1 MAYLFD
7 TDALSETLRSRPLHH
22 FLDWL
27 RSIPRE
33 DQYTS
38 AVVIGELF
46 KGAFRSQAR
55 GKHLLN
61 IEQRV
66 LPAVTVLPYDVAI
79 ARRYGEIRA
88 TLEESGAILPDVDLQ
103 VAATAMHHGLSLVT
117 GNVRHFSRV
126 EGIVIEPVLADARRQ
141 E

>member
-1 MAYLFD
+1 M
-7 TDALSETLRSRPLHH
+7 HH

-38 AVVIGELF
+38 AVAIGELF

-55 GKHLLN
+55 EKHLLN

-88 TLEESGAILPDVDLQ
+88 TLEESGAILPDADLQ
-103 VAATAMHHGLSLVT
+103 IAATALHHGLSLVT

-126 EGIVIEPVLADARRQ
+126 EGIVIEPALAEARRQ
-141 E
+141 ECGAT

>member
-1 MAYLFD
+1 M
-7 TDALSETLRSRPLHH
+7 
-22 FLDWL
+22 
-27 RSIPRE
+27 
-33 DQYTS
+33 
-38 AVVIGELF
+38 IGELF